1 MDQSPQ
7 SPGHHERL
15 FFGGSRARNQSP
27 VWSHSRSKPRHAS
40 HIYWLLQRAA
50 FRAVFF
56 SLLALI
62 TACVFNRNH
71 SAAQKNMMKSVSLK
85 LSDISA
91 PSGPQNDRR
100 GPESERSSAMIP
112 DIFRI
117 LDQQHLHRPI
127 RSKKASVWQR
137 NKRCLDPTS
146 AQPQFPRDSLLRIL
160 KGEASE
166 LTGFYLPTGNLTA
179 PPSLQPAADKLK
191 ESPEKG

>member
-1 MDQSPQ
+1 MSDSF
-7 SPGHHERL
+7 SEAAERETRVPSDHILAANHDTRRIFTGYYNELL
-15 FFGGSRARNQSP
+15 FELFSSLCLP
-27 VWSHSRSKPRHAS
+27 WS
-40 HIYWLLQRAA
+40 QR
-50 FRAVFF
+50 VF
-56 SLLALI
+56 SIEIIQPL
-62 TACVFNRNH
+62 
-71 SAAQKNMMKSVSLK
+71 KNMMKSVSLK

-191 ESPEKG
+191 ERPEKG

>member
-71 SAAQKNMMKSVSLK
+71 SAAQKIWWRVCPWSWAIFQLHRGHRTT
-85 LSDISA
+85 DA
-91 PSGPQNDRR
+91 AQNQ
-100 GPESERSSAMIP
+100 RSSAMIP

-166 LTGFYLPTGNLTA
+166 LTRFYLPTGNLTA